1 MSPAAPTPTLDDDVR
16 QLCEA
21 LRGMLGT
28 VDGNDTPVFSTEWPD
43 GWAAIA
49 ALGVTAFCVP
59 EDRGG
64 FGLHVPAAAA
74 TAKEF
79 GRALHGVPFAGL
91 ATSALALG
99 GADGPEAAEILAG
112 LLNGNRLVAFGSC
125 GTEGMARLVVG
136 AGHADA
142 LVIAHL
148 PNDRLLLF
156 PHRAAWR
163 AKELATFDVS
173 RSCGEVTVDADKGI
187 DLGPIGFAPDLFG
200 LLLAADT
207 VGGIERMLERTVD
220 YARERQAFG
229 RPIGGF
235 QAVQHRLADHAV
247 HARGMA
253 LTVNEAARLLAAG
266 DDDATRMVAVAQLSV
281 AQGATHLLHDL
292 VQLTGGIGFTWEHGL
307 HLFERRAHQNARLVG
322 NPRAAASRL
331 AQLEGW
337 ADDV

>member
-1 MSPAAPTPTLDDDVR
+1 
-16 QLCEA
+16 
-21 LRGMLGT
+21 MLGT
-28 VDGNDTPVFSTEWPD
+28 IDAGTQPAADLAWRA
-43 GWAAIA
+43 GWQAAA
-49 ALGVTAFCVP
+49 ALGVTGFCVP
-59 EDRGG
+59 ESRGG
-64 FGLHVPAAAA
+64 FGLHIPAAAA
-74 TAKEF
+74 TAQEF
-79 GRALHGVPFAGL
+79 GRALHGGPFAGMT
-91 ATSALALG
+91 ASAHALG
-99 GADGPEAAEILAG
+99 GADAPEAAEALAG
-112 LLNGNRLVAFGSC
+112 LLSGTTVVVFGSC
-125 GTEGMARLVVG
+125 GADGVARLVDG

-142 LVIAHL
+142 LVISDRTAERLVLFLDSSSWQPEEHL
-148 PNDRLLLF
+148 
-156 PHRAAWR
+156 A
-163 AKELATFDVS
+163 FDVS
-173 RSCGEVTVDADKGI
+173 RAAADLTIDMARGI
-187 DLGPIGFAPDLFG
+187 DLGPAGLARDIYE

-253 LTVNEAARLLAAG
+253 LIVNEAARLLAAG

-337 ADDV
+337 AGDV